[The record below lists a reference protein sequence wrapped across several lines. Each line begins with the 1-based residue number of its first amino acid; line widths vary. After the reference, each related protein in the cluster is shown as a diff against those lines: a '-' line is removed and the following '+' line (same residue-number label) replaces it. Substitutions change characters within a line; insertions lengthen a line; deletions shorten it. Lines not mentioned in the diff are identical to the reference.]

1 MSTKLPEGI
10 LHEEVYTI
18 RTYEIDHQKRMTIP
32 ALVPL
37 MQEAAMQH
45 VFRLKLSVW
54 DLETEQVAWVLMRL
68 QLEVKRLPQ
77 LEETITIKT
86 CPTGL
91 ERILTYRNF
100 WIYDAAGELIAEA
113 VTHWVLMDTQTRRLR
128 TIPEWIETRFSQLI
142 PPAHDGLQPSR
153 HKLPA
158 FVQADQQ
165 KSFHVRWH
173 DLDFNL
179 HLNNTYYL
187 LYLLEG
193 LPASWLS
200 ERTLTRLDIA
210 YKSEVRM
217 EESFEIRMQ
226 QLASGQFLHQMTQG
240 KEEKVLAEMVSEW
253 R

>member
-1 MSTKLPEGI
+1 MSAKLPPET
-10 LHEEVYTI
+10 LHEEAYTV

-32 ALVPL
+32 ALVRL

-45 VFRLKLSVW
+45 VLQLKLSVW
-54 DLETEQVAWVLMRL
+54 DLETERVAWVLMRL
-68 QLEVKRLPQ
+68 QLEVKRLPR
-77 LEETITIKT
+77 LEETITIRT

-100 WIYDAAGELIAEA
+100 WIYDAEGTLIAEA
-113 VTHWVLMDTQTRRLR
+113 VTHWVLMDTQTRRLKA
-128 TIPEWIETRFSQLI
+128 IPEWIETRFSQLI
-142 PPAHDGLQPSR
+142 PETHDGLQPSR
-153 HKLPA
+153 HKLPPLS
-158 FVQADQQ
+158 QHDRQ

-179 HLNNTYYL
+179 HLNNTYYI

-200 ERTLTRLDIA
+200 DRTLIRLDIA

-217 EESFEIRMQ
+217 EESFEVQMQ
-226 QLASGQFLHQMTQG
+226 QLSSGQFLHRMTQG
-240 KEEKVLAEMVSEW
+240 AEERVLAEMVSEW
-253 R
+253 K

>member
-1 MSTKLPEGI
+1 MSVSLPDGT
-10 LHEEVYTI
+10 LHQETYTV
-18 RTYEIDHQKRMTIP
+18 RTYEIDHQKRMTVP
-32 ALVPL
+32 ALVRL

-45 VFRLKLSVW
+45 VLRLKLSVW
-54 DLETEQVAWVLMRL
+54 DLEPERVAWVLMRL
-68 QLEVKRLPQ
+68 QLEVKRLPL

-100 WIYDAAGELIAEA
+100 WIYDTNGQLIAEA

-128 TIPEWIETRFSQLI
+128 AIPEWIVDRFSQLI
-142 PPAHDGLQPSR
+142 PASHNGIQASR

-158 FVQADQQ
+158 FSQTDHQ
-165 KSFHVRWH
+165 KSFQVRWH

-179 HLNNTYYL
+179 HLNNTYYI

-193 LPASWLS
+193 LPADWLT
-200 ERTLTRLDIA
+200 RHTLVRLDIV

-217 EESFEIRMQ
+217 EEAFEIRIQ

-240 KEEKVLAEMVSEW
+240 KEQRLLAEMRSEW
-253 R
+253 E